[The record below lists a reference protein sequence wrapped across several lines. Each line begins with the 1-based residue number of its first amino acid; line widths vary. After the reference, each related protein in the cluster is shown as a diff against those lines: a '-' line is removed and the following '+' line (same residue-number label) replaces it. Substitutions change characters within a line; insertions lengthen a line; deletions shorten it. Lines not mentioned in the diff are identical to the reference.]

1 MVGALAGVLFAQTVE
16 LILVTPQELAAHLA
30 RILTEIIAQRR
41 SADATEN
48 GADDA
53 AAILIT
59 ETDAAPERP
68 KNREH
73 GDWASNLA
81 MKFAKRIGMN
91 PRELAALVVAGVEQI
106 DGVAKAEIAG
116 PGFINITLD
125 AASAGETARRV
136 VEQGEAYG
144 RGDALA
150 GERINLEFVSAN
162 PTGPLHLGHTRWAA
176 LGDSISRVL
185 RAAGAEVSNEYYI
198 NDAGAQMNK
207 FGRSVLAAAL
217 GEEAPED
224 AYPGEYIGELGRKV
238 NEQIPNLAEIAAEDR
253 ERALEL
259 AQEAGYQQQLSEI
272 KDSLERFNVHF
283 DVYFS
288 ERTLHAEGE
297 NGTKS
302 PIAAAVD
309 RLREQGHVFEED
321 DAIWVRTTDFG
332 DDKDRVFTRGNGIY
346 TYFAADAA
354 YYLDKKDRGFG
365 EKIYL
370 LGADHHGYIGRLTA
384 IAGAAGDNT
393 ETDIT
398 VLIGQLVN
406 LNGAKLSK
414 RAGNIVEL
422 DDLLE
427 WLGSDALRY
436 WLARYPADSPLS
448 LDGEKLRSRT
458 NDNPVFYV
466 QYAHARTCAVDR
478 NAETAG
484 VRRDDAFDPSLLTH
498 ETETE
503 LLGKLQQYPAVVAG
517 AAELREPHRIA
528 RYLEE
533 LAADYHRWYDNCRVI
548 PQGDEPVGD
557 VHRTRLWLNDAAGQ
571 VIRNG
576 LDLLGVGAPERL

>member
-1 MVGALAGVLFAQTVE
+1 MATAGENDAAARDAAE
-16 LILVTPQELAAHLA
+16 ILVTV
-30 RILTEIIAQRR
+30 
-41 SADATEN
+41 SDAE
-48 GADDA
+48 
-53 AAILIT
+53 
-59 ETDAAPERP
+59 PERP

-91 PRELAALVVAGVEQI
+91 PRELATQIVAQVEEI
-106 DGVAKAEIAG
+106 EGVAKAEIAG

-144 RGDALA
+144 RSDALA
-150 GERINLEFVSAN
+150 GAKINLEFVSAN

-185 RAAGAEVSNEYYI
+185 RAAGAEVSTEYYI

-238 NEQIPNLAEIAAEDR
+238 NQQIPNLADIAASDR
-253 ERALEL
+253 EQALEL
-259 AQEAGYQQQLSEI
+259 AQEAAYQQQLGEI

-297 NGTKS
+297 NGAKS

-406 LNGAKLSK
+406 LNGARLSK
-414 RAGNIVEL
+414 RAGNIIEL

-436 WLARYPADSPLS
+436 WLARYPADSPLA

-466 QYAHARTCAVDR
+466 QYAHARSCAVDR
-478 NAETAG
+478 NAEAAG
-484 VRRDDAFDPSLLTH
+484 IRREDAFDPSLLTH

-503 LLGKLQQYPAVVAG
+503 LLGKLQQYPSVVAG

-533 LAADYHRWYDNCRVI
+533 LAADFHRWYDHCRVI
-548 PQGDEPVGD
+548 PQGEEPVSD
-557 VHRTRLWLNDAAGQ
+557 LHRTRLWLNDAAGQ
-571 VIRNG
+571 VVKNG
-576 LDLLGVGAPERL
+576 LDLLGVTAPERL